1 MKYDLNKIN
10 ELKQKKN
17 DLIEK
22 MENIA
27 DKALEEKRAF
37 NDDEKSEYEKY
48 ETEVRALADTIKKL
62 ETEYEKDIANN
73 KDKKEERAAEKAE
86 ERAFVA
92 YIRGEN
98 IDEELRADSNF
109 TLSDNGAVIPK
120 RILNRI
126 FEEAK
131 ERCNVWNDSEKFNI
145 GGTLSL
151 PMYDESDGTITM
163 AYSDEFKKLTST
175 SGKFK
180 SVDLKGFL
188 AGALTKVSK
197 SLLNNSDFDLF
208 TYIVGKMGE
217 AIADFLEKELIH
229 GTEGKITGLS
239 DIDVVADSVTA
250 DNIITLQ
257 DSVKQTYQKNSKFI
271 MNSKTKDKVRKLKD
285 NNGQY
290 YLVRDYSRDGSDYT
304 LLGKP
309 VELTDALGDDEI
321 IYGDMTGLKTKVTEN
336 ASIEILRE
344 KFADEHA
351 IGVVAWVEADSKL
364 IEKYKLKA
372 IKPTAAEK
380 TSSK

>member
-62 ETEYEKDIANN
+62 ETEYEKDIEHN
-73 KDKKEERAAEKAE
+73 KDKEEDRTTEKAE
-86 ERAFVA
+86 ERAFIT

-229 GTEGKITGLS
+229 GTEGKIAGLS